1 MVHLW
6 SGVSKDEESALQL
19 LSIVDLIRF
28 WVDYT
33 YKPLIGACIS
43 RLEAMKA
50 SKKPTPLDSTLM
62 EFTNP
67 DRSRA
72 NALVFLSTSYE
83 VLNG

>member
-6 SGVSKDEESALQL
+6 SGVSKGTESALQL

-50 SKKPTPLDSTLM
+50 NKEPTPL
-62 EFTNP
+62 N
-67 DRSRA
+67 
-72 NALVFLSTSYE
+72 
-83 VLNG
+83 